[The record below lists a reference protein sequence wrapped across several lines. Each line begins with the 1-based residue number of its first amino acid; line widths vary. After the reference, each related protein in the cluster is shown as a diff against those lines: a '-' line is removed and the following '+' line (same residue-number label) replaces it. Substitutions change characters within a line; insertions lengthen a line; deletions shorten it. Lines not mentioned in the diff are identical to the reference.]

1 MRKAARA
8 ALQLALGLV
17 PFAVQ
22 AQMSTPEN
30 FAVSSRGSATYSIPI
45 RVPPGIAGME
55 PKLSLDYDSS
65 TGNGAFGLSWHLG
78 GLSAITRC
86 ARTVAQDAVKGEVRF
101 DANDR
106 FCMDGKRLMVL
117 SGQTYGAAGSEYRT
131 EIPTFARIIANG
143 SAGLSGP
150 ASFTVWTKTG
160 QILQYGATAD
170 SQVSAPVSGTST
182 PVVWAINQ
190 VADRKGNYMKYTYTT
205 SPGKFE
211 YVLSRIDYTGNSSVS
226 PVQAPNQALVINY
239 KNTATYPRSDQMI
252 GYGPMG
258 IPVQMTQWVDS
269 IQTFASGSLVR
280 TYTPSYG
287 TSTSAYS
294 PTSGRLIMSGLQE
307 CAPSASTGSCLPSQN
322 FSWVLGD
329 LTSFATVTSA
339 TPFLCTPSLTSV
351 TVLTGDING
360 DGLADLV
367 CIYTDPSAAQW
378 WGTTY
383 VTIGLSDGQNFN
395 VPNPAPALTTLAPT
409 TKYWRY
415 MLGDIDGDGKADLI
429 RISDTGTG
437 SNLRTAI
444 DIYLGQAGTAGFTA
458 STGQQLTTWFQQGG
472 YGSGTTANTVYLTGT
487 VYVLADVNGDGRAD
501 LVSAPASVD
510 TSFYSSLYPSNQPLP
525 QQITTALSVGKS
537 FDFTHQTITTF
548 TPQNLPARVSSA
560 SADTV
565 FKYDYLVAD
574 INGDGRQDLV
584 QITTSAS
591 GDCSQTNAHTV
602 NYKYWVTPWISNGT
616 GFTAGAANPIPV
628 ANFLSAVGAT
638 APALPPNPVPCML
651 SQPNWIVGDFNG
663 DGRADLVGLFT
674 SFPTASGP
682 PQYFAYVLL
691 SGGTDTNAF
700 RTPIGPISL
709 PGNMGYAIDVNG
721 DGKAELLLGTG
732 YQSAG
737 TASYC
742 GSGWQVYSWSNASS
756 TFVATGA
763 AAPFVTTNPYVCPH
777 PADINGDGRV
787 DLVTVP
793 MSQTIAQAVQPV
805 TVMQSGTPFDV
816 ITHFDNGLSTGVDLN
831 YAVLSERSVVMP
843 TPVRRVQMRMAIPP
857 STSISVPPVYTKG
870 SSGAWP
876 TPDYIGPLKVV
887 AWTNSDNG
895 AGSKSPAW
903 YAYAGALIDDTGR
916 GFLGFN
922 SVTRLDVGTNTGSL
936 TNFWQGFPFSGMVSQ
951 KERYVLTATG
961 GVGQL
966 LSQTTNTQGTVAT
979 ATGAAYPFVA
989 SSVEKTWNPQTGNP
1003 LPTITKTNT
1012 FDTWGCSSPAASP
1025 STYSASDGYASS
1037 TAITYVA
1044 PDTTNWVFCHA
1055 STSAT
1060 TKTSPS
1066 SPIQTPT
1073 LAAFSVSVSTQSGG
1087 VSSTTGAV
1095 SATATVTP
1103 VGGVAPI
1110 FYTWS
1115 GGGNGITA
1123 SHPNVNSPQATFTA
1137 NFATPGVLSTTFTL
1151 TARDAAGRVATV
1163 SPYPV
1168 ALAAAPASIIP
1179 AATNWGTVG
1188 VASDSGDWPTIK
1200 NNSTTPILITAH
1212 TLVSGPSGAWAW
1224 QGTAGYCQPGTT
1236 VLASGASC
1244 STFVGIGGL
1253 ATPGSYTATNQ
1264 LSFQI
1269 QSNPVLTYSTQ
1280 QTYTF
1285 AVAGTTSSASSLA
1298 FGNQAYATTS
1308 AAQSLTLTNNASNGG
1323 PLYVTGISVTGA
1335 NAANFPMTKTCG
1347 ATLAAGATCSVSVQF
1362 APTSITNGQ
1371 SASILVQGGYDR
1383 MQAGTDSGYRPT
1395 TTGVNFSVPLSGN
1408 GIGSSATL
1416 SSGALAFGAVTYGSA
1431 VPTKSLV
1438 FTNSGNTPMTL
1449 SGLSGLS
1456 APFSIS
1462 SNNCTSIAANATCTI
1477 VVAMAMNS
1485 FGSWSQAGISSAGA
1499 TINAAVGTASGSVT
1513 GTLATLTAGN
1523 LAFGTVSY
1531 GSTSPVHSLTF
1542 RNDGNAAMTL
1552 SGLSGLS
1559 APFSVT
1565 ANTCSGIAPAAS
1577 CTISVT
1583 MATTTTGSWSMTATT
1598 AGANGNA
1605 SLPVSGTVSV
1615 SGTDTLPWTN
1625 GSTITFC
1632 YGQFA
1637 STNATFTFSISGAA
1651 QIVTVS
1657 PSNNTYSVTTNGWT
1671 SGASV
1676 PAGTY
1681 SIKIQGL
1688 GNNGT
1693 TPLTITF
1700 SGTGDHST
1708 ASVYAYN
1715 TQTCP

>member
-1 MRKAARA
+1 MRKAATV

-22 AQMSTPEN
+22 SQMSTPGN
-30 FAVSSRGSATYSIPI
+30 FAVSSRGTATYSVPI

-65 TGNGAFGLSWHLG
+65 TGNGAFGLAWHLG

-86 ARTVAQDAVKGEVRF
+86 ARTVAQDGVKGEVRF

-117 SGQTYGAAGSEYRT
+117 SGQTYGAAASEYRT
-131 EIPTFARIIANG
+131 EIPTFARIIANA

-170 SQVSAPVSGTST
+170 SRVSAPVSGTST

-205 SPGKFE
+205 IPGKFE
-211 YVLSRIDYTGNSSVS
+211 YVLSRIDYTGNSSAS
-226 PVQAPNQALVINY
+226 PAQAPNQAVVINY
-239 KNTATYPRSDQMI
+239 KNTATYPRSDQLI

-269 IQTFASGSLVR
+269 IQTFAGGNLVR
-280 TYTPSYG
+280 TYTPSFG

-339 TPFLCTPSLTSV
+339 TPFLCTPSITSMAV
-351 TVLTGDING
+351 MTGDING
-360 DGLADLV
+360 DGLADIV
-367 CIYTDPSAAQW
+367 CIYTDPTAAQW
-378 WGTTY
+378 WGATY
-383 VTIGLSDGQNFN
+383 VTIALSDGQNFN
-395 VPNPAPALTTLAPT
+395 VPNPPPALTTLSPMGNWT
-409 TKYWRY
+409 QYWRY
-415 MLGDIDGDGKADLI
+415 LLGDVDGDGKADLI

-437 SNLRTAI
+437 ANLRTAI
-444 DIYLGQAGTAGFTA
+444 DTYLGQAGIAGFTA

-472 YGSGTTANTVYLTGT
+472 YGSGLTANTVYMTGT
-487 VYVLADVNGDGRAD
+487 VYMLADVNGDGRVD
-501 LVSAPASVD
+501 LVSAPTSVD
-510 TSFYSSLYPSNQPLP
+510 TSFYSSLYPSNQSLP
-525 QQITTALSVGKS
+525 PQITTALSVGKS
-537 FDFTHQTITTF
+537 FDFAHQTATTF
-548 TPQNLPARVSSA
+548 TTQNLPARVSSA
-560 SADTV
+560 LADTV
-565 FKYDYLVAD
+565 FKYDYVVAD
-574 INGDGRQDLV
+574 INGDGRQDLA

-591 GDCSQTNAHTV
+591 GDCSQENAHTV

-616 GFTAGAANPIPV
+616 GFTAGAANPILV
-628 ANFLSAVGAT
+628 ANFVDAVAAT
-638 APALPPNPVPCML
+638 PPPSGLTPNPVPCML

-682 PQYFAYVLL
+682 PQYFGYVLL
-691 SGGTDTNAF
+691 SSGADTNAF
-700 RTPIGPISL
+700 GTPIGPISL
-709 PGNMGYAIDVNG
+709 ASGMGYAIDVNG
-721 DGKAELLLGTG
+721 DGKGELLLG
-732 YQSAG
+732 A
-737 TASYC
+737 C
-742 GSGWQVYSWSNASS
+742 GGGWQVYSWSNASS

-763 AAPFVTTNPYVCPH
+763 TTPGVFTFWSGCPH
-777 PADINGDGRV
+777 PADMNGDGRI
-787 DLVTVP
+787 DLVSVP
-793 MSQTIAQAVQPV
+793 MSQTIAQAVQPF

-816 ITHFDNGLSTGVDLN
+816 ITHFDNGLSAGVDLN
-831 YAVLSERSVVMP
+831 YALLSERSVVMP

-857 STSISVPPVYTKG
+857 STSISVPPAYTKG

-887 AWTNSDNG
+887 AWTNLDNG
-895 AGSKSPAW
+895 TGSKSQAW
-903 YAYAGALIDDTGR
+903 YAYAGALVDDNGR

-922 SVTRLDVGTNTGSL
+922 SVTKLDVGTNTGSL
-936 TNFWQGFPFSGMVSQ
+936 TNFWQSFPFAGMVSQ

-989 SSVEKTWNPQTGNP
+989 TSVEKAWNPQTGNA
-1003 LPTITKTNT
+1003 LPTITRLNT

-1025 STYSASDGYASS
+1025 STYSASDGYGSS

-1044 PDTTNWVFCHA
+1044 PDTTNWVFCHPG
-1055 STSAT
+1055 TSAT

-1095 SATATVTP
+1095 SATATVAP

-1123 SHPNVNSPQATFTA
+1123 SHSNVNSPQVTFSA
-1137 NFATPGVLSTTFTL
+1137 NFAAPGVLTSTFTL

-1168 ALAAAPASIIP
+1168 ALAAAPVSIIP
-1179 AATNWGTVG
+1179 ASTNWGVVG

-1212 TLVSGPSGAWAW
+1212 TLVSGPAGAWAW

-1244 STFVGIGGL
+1244 STFVGIGSL

-1264 LSFQI
+1264 VSVQV

-1280 QTYTF
+1280 QTYAF
-1285 AVAGTTSSASSLA
+1285 AVAGTTSSAASLA
-1298 FGNQAYATTS
+1298 FGNQVYATIS
-1308 AAQSLTLTNNASNGG
+1308 AAQSLTVTNNASNGG
-1323 PLYVTGISVTGA
+1323 PLYITGVSVTGT

-1362 APTSITNGQ
+1362 APTAITNGQ
-1371 SASILVQGGYDR
+1371 SASLLVQGGYDR
-1383 MQAGTDSGYRPT
+1383 IQAGADSGYRPT

-1408 GIGSSATL
+1408 GTGSRATL
-1416 SSGALAFGAVTYGSA
+1416 SSGALAFGAVAYASA
-1431 VPTKSLV
+1431 APTKSLV
-1438 FTNSGNTPMTL
+1438 FTNTGNTAMTL

-1456 APFSIS
+1456 GPFSIS
-1462 SNNCTSIAANATCTI
+1462 SNNCTSVAANATCTI
-1477 VVAMAMNS
+1477 VVALATNS
-1485 FGSWSQAGISSAGA
+1485 FGSWSQAGISSTGA
-1499 TINAAVGTASGSVT
+1499 TINAAVGAASGSVT

-1531 GSTSPVHSLTF
+1531 GSASPAHSLTF

-1583 MATTTTGSWSMTATT
+1583 MATTGKGSWSMTATT

-1605 SLPVSGTVSV
+1605 SLPVSGTVSF
-1615 SGTDTLPWTN
+1615 SGTDTLPW
-1625 GSTITFC
+1625 GGGTITYC

-1637 STNATFTFSISGAA
+1637 FTNTTFTFTISGAP
-1651 QIVTVS
+1651 QVVTVS
-1657 PSNNTYSVTTNGWT
+1657 PSNNTYLVTTNGWT

-1676 PAGTY
+1676 PVGTY
-1681 SIKIQGL
+1681 SIKIQGT

-1700 SGTGDHST
+1700 SGTGDQGT
-1708 ASVYAYN
+1708 TSVYGYN
-1715 TQTCP
+1715 KPTCP